1 MSERIDHAAEARV
14 WIESRFYRTVSES
27 RRERGMSS
35 RVIECPFCG
44 CYTEAR
50 LWSLAGSGKRCDCGA
65 TFDWQGTATLTRVAE
80 QAEEVGPSLRW
91 ARVQVQARQQRDPGG
106 GQSGDPWATEDGPSW

>member
-1 MSERIDHAAEARV
+1 MSDTTDRDKLAGRGHRHLDPRGPV
-14 WIESRFYRTVSES
+14 MRRIESRFYRTVSES

-50 LWSLAGSGKRCDCGA
+50 LWSLAGTGKRCDCGA
-65 TFDWQGTATLTRVAE
+65 TFDWLGTATLTRVAE
-80 QAEEVGPSLRW
+80 QAEEDL
-91 ARVQVQARQQRDPGG
+91 
-106 GQSGDPWATEDGPSW
+106 

>member
-1 MSERIDHAAEARV
+1 MRQ
-14 WIESRFYRTVSES
+14 IESRFYRTVSES

-65 TFDWQGTATLTRVAE
+65 TFDWLGTAR
-80 QAEEVGPSLRW
+80 SLAW
-91 ARVQVQARQQRDPGG
+91 PK
-106 GQSGDPWATEDGPSW
+106 EDQTDE

>member
-1 MSERIDHAAEARV
+1 MRR
-14 WIESRFYRTVSES
+14 IESRFYRTVSES

-65 TFDWQGTATLTRVAE
+65 TFDWLGTATLTRVAE
-80 QAEEVGPSLRW
+80 QAEED
-91 ARVQVQARQQRDPGG
+91 Q
-106 GQSGDPWATEDGPSW
+106 